1 MAYEFD
7 LSDVH
12 YLRTAEG
19 RRAVAGLD
27 ARPLTAASR
36 MDDVAAARQLA
47 GEHAGAALETAV
59 LRRRAADK
67 LDHPQRWLLTDA
79 ALQQATP
86 SAVARHRARRLAGRD
101 VHDVTCSV
109 GADLVEVAA
118 AARRCLGSDLDPVRL
133 AMAAHNLA
141 AHEQTGH
148 DPAAH
153 EQTGHDPAGH
163 DPVGRGATAGLARA
177 DALRPVST
185 GTTVLADP
193 GRRDGAGR
201 RTWDPAALQPPLD
214 ELLSAYAGRDLVVKA
229 SPGMDFAAVPGTAEI
244 EVVSW
249 RGQAREAT
257 VWLGGAA
264 ETGVRRRASVLAPK
278 TAAGTGADWEIT
290 DAEDDDCPVREVGE
304 WIVEPDPAVVRAGL
318 VRQYAARAGMG
329 QLDPRIAFLTG
340 DAPARATRAFRVLD
354 HGPYREKS
362 LRSALREHGVGSL
375 EILVRGVDV
384 DPDALRKRLKP
395 RGDRPA
401 TVVLARIGDAATA
414 YVCRAEWT

>member
-141 AHEQTGH
+141 AH
-148 DPAAH
+148 DPA
-153 EQTGHDPAGH
+153 
-163 DPVGRGATAGLARA
+163 GRGATAGLVRA

-214 ELLSAYAGRDLVVKA
+214 ELLSACAGRDLVVKA

-278 TAAGTGADWEIT
+278 TAAGTGADWEVT

-340 DAPARATRAFRVLD
+340 DAPARGTRAFRVLD

>member
-7 LSDVH
+7 LTDAH
-12 YLRTAEG
+12 YLRTADG
-19 RRAVAGLD
+19 QRAVAGLD

-36 MDDVAAARQLA
+36 MDDVAAARGLA

-67 LDHPQRWLLTDA
+67 LDRPQHWLLTDA

-101 VHDVTCSV
+101 VHDVTCSI
-109 GADLVEVAA
+109 GADLVEAA
-118 AARRCLGSDLDPVRL
+118 AVARRCLGTDLDPVRL
-133 AMAAHNLA
+133 AMAAHNL
-141 AHEQTGH
+141 Q
-148 DPAAH
+148 
-153 EQTGHDPAGH
+153 
-163 DPVGRGATAGLARA
+163 VRGASAGLARA

-185 GTTVLADP
+185 GAVVLADP

-201 RTWDPAALQPPLD
+201 RTWDPTALQPPLD
-214 ELLSAYAGRDLVVKA
+214 ELLSACAGRDLVVKA
-229 SPGMDFAAVPGTAEI
+229 SPGMDFAAVPPDSEI
-244 EVVSW
+244 EIVSW
-249 RGQAREAT
+249 RGRAREAT
-257 VWLGGAA
+257 VWLGEPAA
-264 ETGVRRRASVLAPK
+264 PGVRRRASVLAPK
-278 TAAGTGADWEIT
+278 AAGGAGADWEVT
-290 DAEDDDCPVREVGE
+290 DAEDDDCPVRDVGE

-318 VRQYAARAGMG
+318 VRQYAARAGLG

-340 DAPARATRAFRVLD
+340 DAPVPGTRAFRVLD

-362 LRSALREHGVGSL
+362 LRSALREHDVGSL

-395 RGDRPA
+395 RGSRPA
-401 TVVLARIGDAATA
+401 TVVLTRIGDVATA
-414 YVCRAEWT
+414 CVCRAEWT